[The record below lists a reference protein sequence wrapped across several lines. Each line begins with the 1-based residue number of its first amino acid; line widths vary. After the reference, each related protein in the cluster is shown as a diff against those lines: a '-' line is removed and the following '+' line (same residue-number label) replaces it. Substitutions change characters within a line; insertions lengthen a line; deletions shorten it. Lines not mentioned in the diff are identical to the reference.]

1 MLPKMIWQGRRMS
14 WLSRASRVRSV
25 LLVFLAISYVL
36 VSVGGE
42 ISCAEETLEAANGA
56 TLVTGTA
63 DNPEEGSKKAT
74 PVVDH
79 CYTCIPIVLPAP
91 LLVAV
96 PSADPVEVSFATP
109 TFWLEDHPGL
119 DTPPP
124 KHQT

>member
-1 MLPKMIWQGRRMS
+1 MLPKMIWRGRRMS

-36 VSVGGE
+36 VGVGGE
-42 ISCAEETLEAANGA
+42 ISCAEEALVANGA
-56 TLVTGTA
+56 TLVAGTA

-74 PVVDH
+74 PAVEH

-91 LLVAV
+91 LLVV
-96 PSADPVEVSFATP
+96 MPSADPVEVSFATP
-109 TFWLEDHPGL
+109 IFWLEDDPGL

-124 KHQT
+124 KHRT

>member
-1 MLPKMIWQGRRMS
+1 MLANMIWQGRWMS
-14 WLSRASRVRSV
+14 WLSRASRARSA

-36 VSVGGE
+36 VGVGGE
-42 ISCAEETLEAANGA
+42 ISCAEETLAADGA
-56 TLVTGTA
+56 SLVAGTA
-63 DNPEEGSKKAT
+63 DNPEEGSKNAT

-109 TFWLEDHPGL
+109 TFWLEDYPGL

-124 KHQT
+124 KHRT